1 MGSSEAFLERE
12 RKERAIDFEKEEE
25 TRKDETIKWLESH
38 FGSEG
43 RSPTDSTTEEEC
55 EKKESFFN
63 ITIKSNQASPT
74 LAAAAAN
81 LSGAAVD
88 EETMPTLSNGLYH
101 SNVKPKC
108 EPAASKPQKYFQGIS
123 GWSERK
129 ETTPARKLAT
139 KTFQDELKGTLERN
153 RLRHVASNG
162 DMTATSAAAA
172 AAAAAVNRFKDDIVK
187 SDEDD
192 PTARK
197 SNNISNKA
205 DIRYGSRGDLKTQ
218 KEDLGYMSGSRTD
231 VRAQRRHDSK
241 EDLYAKSS
249 KKQQSSYLH
258 REDSGKYFIQQHIRE
273 RERESK
279 NSNKIKVKSKTF

>member
-1 MGSSEAFLERE
+1 M
-12 RKERAIDFEKEEE
+12 
-25 TRKDETIKWLESH
+25 ESH

-43 RSPTDSTTEEEC
+43 RSPTDSTTEEES

-63 ITIKSNQASPT
+63 ITIKSKAPPT
-74 LAAAAAN
+74 QTAT
-81 LSGAAVD
+81 GAATATGAGD
-88 EETMPTLSNGLYH
+88 ADAKPTLSNGLYH
-101 SNVKPKC
+101 SNVKPKG
-108 EPAASKPQKYFQGIS
+108 EPAKPQKYFQGIS

-153 RLRHVASNG
+153 RLRHVASSG
-162 DMTATSAAAA
+162 DMTAASAA
-172 AAAAAVNRFKDDIVK
+172 AAAAAVNRFKDDIAK

-192 PTARK
+192 PARK
-197 SNNISNKA
+197 SNINGNKA
-205 DIRYGSRGDLKTQ
+205 DTRYGSRGDLKTQ

-231 VRAQRRHDSK
+231 IRAQRRHDSK

-258 REDSGKYFIQQHIRE
+258 REDSGK
-273 RERESK
+273 
-279 NSNKIKVKSKTF
+279 

>member
-1 MGSSEAFLERE
+1 M
-12 RKERAIDFEKEEE
+12 
-25 TRKDETIKWLESH
+25 ESH

-43 RSPTDSTTEEEC
+43 LSPTDSTTEEEC

-63 ITIKSNQASPT
+63 ITIKSNAASPT
-74 LAAAAAN
+74 GAAAAA
-81 LSGAAVD
+81 AATAGD
-88 EETMPTLSNGLYH
+88 EKTMPTLSNGMYH
-101 SNVKPKC
+101 SNVKPKL
-108 EPAASKPQKYFQGIS
+108 EPASSKPQKYFQGIS

-153 RLRHVASNG
+153 RLRHVASSA

-172 AAAAAVNRFKDDIVK
+172 AVANRFKDDIVK

-192 PTARK
+192 LARK
-197 SNNISNKA
+197 SNNINNKA

-231 VRAQRRHDSK
+231 IRAQRRHDSK

-258 REDSGKYFIQQHIRE
+258 REDSGMYFNLRE
-273 RERESK
+273 EKKNES
-279 NSNKIKVKSKTF
+279 NESEMPTFGAKFHFI

>member
-1 MGSSEAFLERE
+1 MFSFFFVRVEAFLERE

-63 ITIKSNQASPT
+63 ITIKSNHASPT
-74 LAAAAAN
+74 SATTPTAGAN
-81 LSGAAVD
+81 D
-88 EETMPTLSNGLYH
+88 DDTNGMYH

-108 EPAASKPQKYFQGIS
+108 EPPTAKPQKYFQGIS

-153 RLRHVASNG
+153 RLRHVASSG
-162 DMTATSAAAA
+162 DMTATTATATAAAKA
-172 AAAAAVNRFKDDIVK
+172 ATNCFKDDIVK

-192 PTARK
+192 LIARK
-197 SNNISNKA
+197 SNNTNIKA
-205 DIRYGSRGDLKTQ
+205 DTRYGSRGDLKMQ

-231 VRAQRRHDSK
+231 IRAQRRHHDSK

-249 KKQQSSYLH
+249 KKPQSSYLH
-258 REDSGKYFIQQHIRE
+258 REDSGSSISYLKCVHIMFI
-273 RERESK
+273 SK
-279 NSNKIKVKSKTF
+279 